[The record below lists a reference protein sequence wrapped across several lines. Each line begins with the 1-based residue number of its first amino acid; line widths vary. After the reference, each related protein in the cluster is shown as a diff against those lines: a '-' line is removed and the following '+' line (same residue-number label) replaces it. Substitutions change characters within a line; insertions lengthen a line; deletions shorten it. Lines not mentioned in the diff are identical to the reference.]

1 MSFKIPDN
9 TYLKAALV
17 ITMMALMQVSMSSRS
32 AEVPDPY
39 VTVQEAT
46 DELIA
51 RLAKVKPLY
60 ETDRQEF
67 YREVRNSLAPLVD
80 FEGFARGVMAKY
92 YRSATDA
99 QKENFVT
106 KFERQLVETYANAL
120 AAFDHQKIEVNQPS
134 QPPEDG
140 RATIDI
146 SIHGSSG
153 QVYTVIYSLAL
164 LDGNWK
170 LRNVIIDGINIGYQF
185 RSQFSNYMQKYG
197 NDIDQV
203 IANWNVD
210 SVAAS

>member
-9 TYLKAALV
+9 TYLKTALV

-80 FEGFARGVMAKY
+80 FEGFARGV
-92 YRSATDA
+92 
-99 QKENFVT
+99 
-106 KFERQLVETYANAL
+106 
-120 AAFDHQKIEVNQPS
+120 
-134 QPPEDG
+134 
-140 RATIDI
+140 
-146 SIHGSSG
+146 
-153 QVYTVIYSLAL
+153 
-164 LDGNWK
+164 
-170 LRNVIIDGINIGYQF
+170 
-185 RSQFSNYMQKYG
+185 
-197 NDIDQV
+197 
-203 IANWNVD
+203 
-210 SVAAS
+210 